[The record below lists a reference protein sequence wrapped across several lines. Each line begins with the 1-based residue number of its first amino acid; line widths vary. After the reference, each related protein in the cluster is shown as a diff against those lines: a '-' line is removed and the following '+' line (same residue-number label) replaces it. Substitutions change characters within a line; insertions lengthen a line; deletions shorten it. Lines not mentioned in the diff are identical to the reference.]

1 MKDMREVVLYFGDGC
16 KLVPIDI
23 AKSLSD
29 RFEELG
35 NPLVLTPE
43 ASQKTAPLVVFK
55 DNPDFMATV
64 TQMTI
69 NLVVNH
75 TYFDKLETIIFDV
88 VDAFDDLNISL
99 IKMGLVYSIF
109 LSPDKVEVAK
119 NRLLNMEN
127 LPDDLIDLRLAWYK
141 KIPSKHGDIN
151 CWERVIT
158 DTDQFKDLLF
168 QFDFN
173 TMPDENA
180 NFDMKF
186 IKEIVSIANDYSE
199 ERTDI

>member
-1 MKDMREVVLYFGDGC
+1 MKDMREIVLYFGKGC

-23 AKSLSD
+23 AKSLTD

-35 NPLVLTPE
+35 NPMVLTPDPRE
-43 ASQKTAPLVVFK
+43 THAPLVVFK

-75 TYFDKLETIIFDV
+75 SHFEKFETIIFDI

-99 IKMGLVYSIF
+99 VKMGLVYSIF

-119 NRLLNMEN
+119 NRLLNMDN
-127 LPDDLIDLRLAWYK
+127 LPDDLVDIRLSWYK

-158 DTDQFKDLLF
+158 DSDQFKDLLF

-173 TMPDENA
+173 TNFDENA

-186 IKEIVSIANDYSE
+186 IKEIVGIANDYTE